1 MRTADETRRLVR
13 LRQQLARSELKLARL
28 RKRERANDAHQK
40 FRLGGLAE
48 LLGWDELVADELERL
63 VAATREAAS
72 DPEALEGFRNAG
84 TTWFERRE
92 RIDALE
98 PSPPSSDVTPDHVRV
113 RAHRL
118 ITIGGLFVRDGLD
131 ALDPATLLGAML
143 ACRPAT
149 STMSAERR
157 KAGRR

>member
-28 RKRERANDAHQK
+28 RKRERAQDAHRK

-48 LLGWDELVADELERL
+48 VLGWTELDAGELEQLVAS
-63 VAATREAAS
+63 TREAAS
-72 DPEALEGFRNAG
+72 DPEALERFRVAG

-92 RIDALE
+92 RIDSLE
-98 PSPPSSDVTPDHVRV
+98 PPPPFTSDATPNRARA

-118 ITIGGLFVRDGLD
+118 ITVGGMFVRDGLD
-131 ALDPATLLGAML
+131 ALDSATLLGAML
-143 ACRPAT
+143 ACGPT
-149 STMSAERR
+149 DTETVC
-157 KAGRR
+157 